1 MTPSASSSVIPS
13 VRSFTSCSSLI
24 LPIAASWIIAASTL
38 FCVNLRNRADF
49 CVIHDNRVAL
59 YMSMA
64 KIFTDCSWVKY
75 LPGAAFCNGS
85 GYDLCRASFT
95 IHFYHHIGSCFLV
108 PCVISFSITYSL
120 SLLPDIHYSH
130 VQWNLHLLSVRYQ
143 V

>member
-1 MTPSASSSVIPS
+1 MFDLNFLHFLIQEVFDYDSFCFFFCHSQCTEFYKLLVVDPSDSRLMDNCCIYM
-13 VRSFTSCSSLI
+13 
-24 LPIAASWIIAASTL
+24 

-49 CVIHDNRVAL
+49 CVIHDNRIAL

-64 KIFTDCSWVKY
+64 EIFTDCSWVKY

-108 PCVISFSITYSL
+108 SMCHQ
-120 SLLPDIHYSH
+120 LLYN
-130 VQWNLHLLSVRYQ
+130 VQF
-143 V
+143 